1 MTSDEGVLWQKVQA
15 FHDEHQVALGYAD
28 DDEDAAGDV
37 EDVHCTDA
45 AAAAVVGFPEA
56 AAYEAGG
63 DAGLAFVAGHG
74 DCATARDEP
83 GDEAVVDDADHD
95 GVAGEDDGLVR
106 VGDVLGNIAAVAAVV
121 GDGVG

>member
-15 FHDEHQVALGYAD
+15 FHDEHQVVLGYAD

-63 DAGLAFVAGHG
+63 DAGLAFAADRG
-74 DCATARDEP
+74 DCATARDEL

-95 GVAGEDDGLVR
+95 GVAGEDGDLVR
-106 VGDVLGNIAAVAAVV
+106 VGDVLGNIAAAAVV